1 MPLRPI
7 FPSNPITRQDQPTTA
22 RQKGLYARKRRSSIK
37 KHRKASRTPNRERTT
52 QAKRG
57 PTLLHAHDQ
66 IGYRNQGPKGNT
78 ETKTV
83 TTSML
88 RAMEEASKT
97 SGQIPWLH
105 VTVTEAIKE
114 RASSL
119 SAPNPF
125 ELGSAPSDTHTA
137 PSGSRLIQIIS
148 RVSDLY
154 YPSIVW

>member
-105 VTVTEAIKE
+105 VTVTEAIKAWFGDWFRFLSLWKE
-114 RASSL
+114 RFIFLSL
-119 SAPNPF
+119 SYLYPA
-125 ELGSAPSDTHTA
+125 
-137 PSGSRLIQIIS
+137 
-148 RVSDLY
+148 RVSSYLY
-154 YPSIVW
+154 IAIYMSPHFEG